1 MRLAYYLEDNE
12 LQREVML
19 DILNQEFRETVH
31 FVSFSR
37 LDDLRQACSQNVP
50 SFVLSDLDVADA
62 NPKQTIEFLKELIRN
77 DIPVVVVSGQINEF
91 AWDAELAK
99 VELLPKGSGLK
110 VLKEIAGRISASLGT
125 PPA

>member
-1 MRLAYYLEDNE
+1 MKLAYYLEDNE

-31 FVSFSR
+31 FVSFSS
-37 LDDLRQACSQNVP
+37 LDDLRQAYSQNVP

-62 NPKQTIEFLKELIRN
+62 NPKQTIEFLKELVRN

-110 VLKEIAGRISASLGT
+110 VLKEMAGRISASLGT